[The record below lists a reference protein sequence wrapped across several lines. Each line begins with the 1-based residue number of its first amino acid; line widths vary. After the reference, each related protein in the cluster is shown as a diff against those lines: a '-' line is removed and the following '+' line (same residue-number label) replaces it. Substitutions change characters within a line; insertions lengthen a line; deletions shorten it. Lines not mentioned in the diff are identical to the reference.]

1 MLIVI
6 MLSVVM
12 LNVVIA
18 KCCYVDCHY
27 AECHFTEC
35 RGARYMFCLL
45 STLAFK
51 QFRSNNKL
59 EKKNK
64 NKKHS
69 LLQTKHL
76 WNDAFIN
83 YERSHCEG
91 KNLDL

>member
-12 LNVVIA
+12 LNVVMLNVVIA
-18 KCCYVDCHY
+18 KCCYAECCYAECRY

-64 NKKHS
+64 NKNILYYK
-69 LLQTKHL
+69 QNIYGTAHL
-76 WNDAFIN
+76 
-83 YERSHCEG
+83 
-91 KNLDL
+91 